1 MNSHKIGM
9 GLQVLGIFGIAVSL
23 LADFLPNGKP
33 GIQSAQILGME
44 ICIILIVAGLWVRL
58 ADPIE
63 ELTPGKMLRDLVDRI
78 LNFPPFVWVV
88 AGFLIVYL
96 LFFIS
101 PIFLNDT
108 LRMRYFLNYLPDRYP
123 IGNDLIAVIDLMKG
137 WFFDGQSPYTIQF
150 YPPFTYVFF
159 APLLLLNNYPALY
172 SFFTLFNLIC
182 YFCLTLLLP
191 MKMIQKQSI
200 PTLMVIFVTGLLSY
214 GLQFELERGQ
224 YNVFTF
230 LLCLWAIYLFHYH
243 KKYRLIAYLLFS
255 ISIQLKLYP
264 VIFLVMFVDS
274 WKDWKKNLTR
284 FLGLGIFNLLLLFV
298 MGYQSFLDF
307 IHSVSTQLSKPGWEW
322 NGNHSIKAF
331 IEALKRDGLNLLAPE
346 SVEIIRQ
353 NSGLYSNLL
362 LVIFLITFVVA
373 LILSAWRKEAGI
385 DMHLLLICTIGAL
398 IIPISNDYTL
408 SILSAPVALLLCRL
422 PVMKDQGRQLLS
434 IALTLGISI
443 AYFSTLIPF
452 KYKPYFLSN
461 TFPLLFAILI
471 LVTILS
477 LVQFRDSKADIVSQ
491 QSQGPS

>member
-9 GLQVLGIFGIAVSL
+9 GLQVLGIIGIAISL
-23 LADFLPNGKP
+23 LADFLPNGTP
-33 GIQSAQILGME
+33 GIQSAQILGIE
-44 ICIILIVAGLWVRL
+44 ISIILFVAGVWMRL
-58 ADPIE
+58 GDQIDVFA
-63 ELTPGKMLRDLVDRI
+63 PGKSLRDLVDRI
-78 LNFPPFVWVV
+78 LNLSSFVWVLI
-88 AGFLIVYL
+88 GFLIVYL

-101 PIFLNDT
+101 PLFLNDT
-108 LRMRYFLNYLPDRYP
+108 LRMRYFFNYLPDRYP

-159 APLLLLNNYPALY
+159 APLLLLDNYPALY
-172 SFFTLFNLIC
+172 SLFTLFNLLC
-182 YFCLTLLLP
+182 YFFLTLLLP

-200 PTLMVIFVTGLLSY
+200 PTLVLIFVTGLLSY

-230 LLCLWAIYLFHYH
+230 LLCLWAIYIFHVH

-264 VIFLVMFVDS
+264 AIFIVMFVDD
-274 WKDWKKNLTR
+274 WKDWRKNLTR

-307 IHSVSTQLSKPGWEW
+307 IHSVSTQLSRPGWEW

-331 IEALKRDGLNLLAPE
+331 VEALKRDGLNLLAPE
-346 SVEIIRQ
+346 SVEMIRQ
-353 NSGLYSNLL
+353 NSELYSNLL

-373 LILSAWRKEAGI
+373 LIISALRKEAGI
-385 DMHLLLICTIGAL
+385 DMYLLLTCTVGAL

-408 SILSAPVALLLCRL
+408 SILSAPVALLLCSL
-422 PVMKDQGRQLLS
+422 PVMKDKGRQWLS

-452 KYKPYFLSN
+452 KYKPYFLGN
-461 TFPLLFAILI
+461 TFPLLFVILI
-471 LVTILS
+471 LLTILN
-477 LVQFRDSKADIVSQ
+477 LVQFQDSKTNTLRQ
-491 QSQGPS
+491 QPHEA